1 MAAPPEEATKVPFP
15 EDQVGELKQFCPD
28 LQECEEGGCAYVL
41 LRGLNLP
48 EGCSPAVVDALLC
61 PTPRDGYQF
70 RLYFAMRV
78 ESGVQLN
85 WNANGVRI
93 LERNWHAF
101 SWTVN
106 PEPRLMQMVAAY
118 LMHLK

>member
-1 MAAPPEEATKVPFP
+1 V
-15 EDQVGELKQFCPD
+15 
-28 LQECEEGGCAYVL
+28 
-41 LRGLNLP
+41 
-48 EGCSPAVVDALLC
+48 
-61 PTPRDGYQF
+61 
-70 RLYFAMRV
+70 RV

-106 PEPRLMQMVAAY
+106 PEPRLIQMVAAY
-118 LMHLK
+118 SRHLK